1 MSGSSPEP
9 VQKYCQMCGNPIW
22 DCSNFCAQCGASP
35 KAGKAFCYECGA
47 ETISDASFC
56 GKCGAALT
64 QAVASDFQDVQDF
77 QGGDFGLWDGFI
89 RCFKKYATFSGRARR
104 KEYWGFLLFTGIF
117 SFFLSWVPMLDIL
130 WSLATI
136 LPCYAVSCRRFHD
149 RGYSGYVLLC
159 LILLPVGCAVV
170 GGFLGGIMRSSG
182 FMILGIVVTLIFVAI
197 TFVITCLDSQ
207 PGANRYGPN
216 PKGQ

>member
-9 VQKYCQMCGNPIW
+9 VKKYCRVCGTSVW
-22 DCSNFCAQCGASP
+22 DSIRYCATCGSSP
-35 KAGKAFCYECGA
+35 KSGKAFCYDCGA
-47 ETISDASFC
+47 ETNITDSFC

-64 QAVASDFQDVQDF
+64 QAVADDVQDF

-104 KEYWGFLLFTGIF
+104 KEYWGFMLFTGIF
-117 SFFLSWVPMLDIL
+117 SFVFSWVPIL
-130 WSLATI
+130 AALWNLVTI
-136 LPCYAVSCRRFHD
+136 LPCYSATCRRFHD

-159 LILLPVGCAVV
+159 LILLPAGCAVV
-170 GGFLGGIMRSSG
+170 GASLGVIMRSSWLL
-182 FMILGIVVTLIFVAI
+182 ILGIVVTLVFVVI
-197 TFVITCLDSQ
+197 SFVITCLDSQ

-216 PKGQ
+216 PKGR